1 MPQWYTPPQYAPQP
15 YMPARYPQQS
25 QANPVLD
32 SIATQIANIAV
43 AMDRRQEATDR
54 RQETV
59 QNELTSKREVR
70 TNPATAPALKP
81 GDVATSEPRN
91 QTDSNAA
98 SRFIDSIHDAVSHYG
113 EELTRVVL
121 RRCCKETATED
132 WLAGMLDHDRTR
144 LRTSCGNWV
153 AILERDFMLYLAS
166 RLSAAC
172 AETFRWDQGRTPG
185 EYIAKKL
192 RLLRMANVTNSDD
205 IVEELHSGF
214 VRAPSLYLHLDKYV
228 TEGGNSVS
236 EYRRAVGC
244 LQDSARYEGNLPF
257 AQPLVR
263 TVLLFVTR

>member
-1 MPQWYTPPQYAPQP
+1 
-15 YMPARYPQQS
+15 MPALYPQQS
-25 QANPVLD
+25 QANPVFD
-32 SIATQIANIAV
+32 SVVTQIANLAV

-59 QNELTSKREVR
+59 QNELASMRDAG

-81 GDVATSEPRN
+81 GDVATFEPRN
-91 QTDSNAA
+91 QSDSDAT
-98 SRFIDSIHDAVSHYG
+98 SRFIDSIRDALSHYG
-113 EELTRVVL
+113 EEWTRVVL
-121 RRCCKETATED
+121 RRCCKGTAAED
-132 WLAGMLDHDRTR
+132 WLAGMSDHDRAR
-144 LRTSCGNWV
+144 LRVSCRNWV
-153 AILERDFMLYLAS
+153 AMLERDFMPYLTS

-205 IVEELHSGF
+205 IVDELHRGF
-214 VRAPSLYLHLDKYV
+214 VGAPSLHLHLEKYV